1 MADSTP
7 GQEPG
12 QNPRQEPGQNLGQAG
27 FSWREYVD
35 AIVAERGSLAL
46 VALHLAERRG
56 FEEDVGSVERGL
68 RRLRERSS
76 KDGGV
81 WGERAL
87 RCFGLPAAVADR
99 VRWMGQYHT
108 RFTDLPAS
116 LCEEL
121 LRPWDRPPVS
131 ESPARIWVL
140 LGRVGLALRR
150 RSDFDVQAL
159 LEQAGV
165 LEKAAEPV
173 AQIELCLVTAYVR
186 SRPDHTRA
194 DVQLERAGTLLE
206 QHRAG
211 LREHD
216 YACLFARWIDQV
228 AYPLNRPPRAAA
240 GRHAEAIELYEQI
253 PADGPMFARC
263 RRENGLGWSHLSLG
277 DRARAQAHAR
287 ASVEA
292 AGDSGSLRMRA
303 MALNLLAAA
312 SEGDEAERARARAR
326 AIARRLEDEALLV
339 RFGGVAR

>member
-1 MADSTP
+1 MSEETP
-7 GQEPG
+7 GQET
-12 QNPRQEPGQNLGQAG
+12 GQAA

-35 AIVAERGSLAL
+35 GIVSERGSLTLA
-46 VALHLAERRG
+46 ALHLAERRG

-68 RRLRERSS
+68 RRLRERGS

-87 RCFGLPAAVADR
+87 RCFGLPAAVSDR

-108 RFTDLPAS
+108 RFSDLPAS

-140 LGRVGLALRR
+140 LGRAGLALRR
-150 RSDFDVQAL
+150 RRDSDVEAL
-159 LEQAGV
+159 LEQAALLGTQ
-165 LEKAAEPV
+165 AEV
-173 AQIELCLVTAYVR
+173 AAQIELCLVTAFAW
-186 SRPDHTRA
+186 TRTNPEQA
-194 DVQLERAGTLLE
+194 DAQLERARVLLE
-206 QHRAG
+206 QNRSVLH
-211 LREHD
+211 EDD
-216 YACLFARWIDQV
+216 YACLFARWIDHV
-228 AYPLNRPPRAAA
+228 AYPLNKFHN
-240 GRHAEAIELYEQI
+240 RHREALALYEQI
-253 PADGPMFARC
+253 PAEGPLFARC
-263 RRENGLGWSHLSLG
+263 RRENGLGWSHLLLE

-312 SEGDEAERARARAR
+312 SEGGEAERARERAR

-339 RFGGVAR
+339 RFGTA

>member
-1 MADSTP
+1 MSEGMP
-7 GQEPG
+7 GQDS
-12 QNPRQEPGQNLGQAG
+12 GQAA

-46 VALHLAERRG
+46 AALHLAERRS

-68 RRLRERSS
+68 RRLRERGS

-150 RSDFDVQAL
+150 RRDQDVQAL
-159 LEQAGV
+159 LEQAALLGNQ
-165 LEKAAEPV
+165 AEPA
-173 AQIELCLVTAYVR
+173 AQIELSLVQAYAC
-186 SRPDHTRA
+186 SRPDPELARP
-194 DVQLERAGTLLE
+194 QLERARALLE
-206 QHRAG
+206 QHRHA
-211 LREHD
+211 LREDD
-216 YACLFARWIDQV
+216 YACLFARWIDHV
-228 AYPLNRPPRAAA
+228 AYPLNKPRRGAPD
-240 GRHAEAIELYEQI
+240 HQQAIALYEQI
-253 PADGPMFARC
+253 PADGPLFARC

-277 DRARAQAHAR
+277 DRARAQTHAR

-312 SEGDEAERARARAR
+312 SEGEAAERAKARAR

-339 RFGGVAR
+339 RFGAECSTQ